1 MLVPSG
7 TSSNIHS
14 QYSLAHS
21 VYFSIAIS
29 SPRHFLILFCISPF
43 TVVYPLH
50 NAPPLGN
57 SAALIYLQPEQW
69 APDER
74 LGRDRKE
81 HSLLV
86 TDLSHQRG
94 RVQWHPL
101 PGALRHCTRTSTT
114 SSCDR
119 TPRPGMGIRS
129 RRRYGIQSPA
139 SSMRLPSPGVKPSIT
154 SY

>member
-29 SPRHFLILFCISPF
+29 SPCHFLILFCISPF

-101 PGALRHCTRTSTT
+101 PGALRHCTSEL
-114 SSCDR
+114 
-119 TPRPGMGIRS
+119 
-129 RRRYGIQSPA
+129 RRRQVAIGRPDQRWEFTRGGAMGSNHQR
-139 SSMRLPSPGVKPSIT
+139 RLCVYHPPG
-154 SY
+154 